1 MKVAIVTGAS
11 GGIGSATAIKLV
23 EKDYFVIGQYN
34 KNLNGINKIKERL
47 EREGLAQNFFAI
59 QSDFSD
65 PSQVVA
71 FYQTLS
77 KSFKHV
83 DLLVNNAGVGLYK
96 LITET
101 SEREWDEIFSI
112 NLKSVYLLTNL
123 VLDGMIERRSGKIV
137 NVSSIWG
144 QVGASMEVAYSTSKS
159 ALIGYTKALAK
170 EVAPS
175 NINVNCVCPGVIDTP
190 INSRFSKEEMQEL
203 ADQTPLGRLGNPDE
217 VADLI
222 EFLGSEK
229 SNFIT
234 GQIITCDGGFTL

>member
-175 NINVNCVCPGVIDTP
+175 NINVNCVCPGIIDTP